1 MVVWTVVLGV
11 MFVIE
16 VYTNLQMPE
25 FDSTLLTLM
34 GISGG
39 TYVGLKIPEKQ

>member
-1 MVVWTVVLGV
+1 MDGFELGHS
-11 MFVIE
+11 FE
-16 VYTNLQMPE
+16 LHTFAHMPD